1 MTFVAGQVLTA
12 AQLNALDIT
21 SLTVDTDTLV
31 VDATNDRVGI
41 NTAAPSVALDVG
53 GSVVIDDDLTVDTNT
68 LKVDST
74 NNRVGILKTSP
85 TVTLHVGGGAIIDDD
100 LTVLQTLDV
109 DGSAEISPNLT
120 VSNNAGIGGVTAT
133 VGHLHV
139 ASQNRAV
146 TVLDSGDNNYAELG
160 FTSQNSNSPAYGYLS
175 GYGLFLRT
183 GTSRSGLANRMYID
197 SSGNVG
203 MGTTSPD
210 ALLDVNGNLTVRGG
224 SFHLRGTHSS
234 YPNAINFHTSGAE
247 GYFWHMSA
255 PREAESHSW
264 KLYWYNGSSYLQAL
278 EVTTGR
284 NLNVGNAL
292 TAPTVNATTVNLNTS
307 VHLTNVDADGSMRV
321 QGNNGYIDIGPKN
334 STYCHIYT
342 DRYFY
347 WRNSSGI
354 GGPLVDTSSTSGY
367 RYVLQNQTFGTFFD
381 YTSVRD
387 RKDQITNVTAEDSG
401 RWIDALQPVTY
412 IERWMGEGDE
422 PDDARAWREA
432 DMQVG
437 FIADD
442 ILANAD
448 TDHFSQVLDDGEGG
462 LDPAGWKWECV
473 IAAAVAEIKSLR
485 ARVATLESA

>member
-41 NTAAPSVALDVG
+41 NTASPSVALDVG
-53 GSVVIDDDLTVDTNT
+53 GSVVIDDTLAVDTDT
-68 LKVDST
+68 LFT
-74 NNRVGILKTSP
+74 NGAGQVGIGTTTPTANHVLHTHGAVLISSTTGVGNSHFPFTDGRFYYTADPETGGTGDHVFRHYSGGSYVEQMRILESGYVGIKTANPESI
-85 TVTLHVGGGAIIDDD
+85 LHLNPGTNLTPDANGVGHIMIDGSGYTSFFTMDGTGTWIGNNSGSRSMILATNETAR
-100 LTVLQTLDV
+100 LTVLGGGNVGVGIT
-109 DGSAEISPNLT
+109 SPGTRLQ
-120 VSNNAGIGGVTAT
+120 V
-133 VGHLHV
+133 L
-139 ASQNRAV
+139 SQNRAV
-146 TVLDSGDNNYAELG
+146 SVLDSGTNNYAELG
-160 FTSQNSNSPAYGYLS
+160 FTSNGSTGPAFGRLS
-175 GYGLFLRT
+175 GYALYFQT
-183 GTSRSGLANRMYID
+183 GTSRGGLATR
-197 SSGNVG
+197 
-203 MGTTSPD
+203 
-210 ALLDVNGNLTVRGG
+210 LTISQTGVV
-224 SFHLRGTHSS
+224 
-234 YPNAINFHTSGAE
+234 
-247 GYFWHMSA
+247 
-255 PREAESHSW
+255 SW
-264 KLYWYNGSSYLQAL
+264 A
-278 EVTTGR
+278 V
-284 NLNVGNAL
+284 
-292 TAPTVNATTVNLNTS
+292 
-307 VHLTNVDADGSMRV
+307 
-321 QGNNGYIDIGPKN
+321 
-334 STYCHIYT
+334 
-342 DRYFY
+342 
-347 WRNSSGI
+347 SSGI
-354 GGPLVDTSSTSGY
+354 GGPLTNTSTTSGY
-367 RYVLQNQTFGTFFD
+367 RYVLQNQTFGTLFD

-485 ARVATLESA
+485 ARVATLEAA